1 MKVGTD
7 GVLLGAWATIPER
20 GRILDIG
27 TGTGLI
33 ALMAAQRSA
42 TIEKTVAENVSA
54 ESGSSEKRMTEVSAE
69 GKAPTD
75 KSSIY
80 IDAIE
85 IEPSAVVQAR
95 ENFSASPWSSR
106 INLIEG
112 DIFQY
117 NPPHRY
123 DAIICNPPFFINS
136 LENPDPER
144 RTARHWSDEF
154 SHEALL
160 RHVATN
166 LLAPSGTFALILP
179 ATEAENLLTS
189 KGFTKFSSESPET
202 NDIIINQNFNTE
214 PGGNTAISLRLS
226 RLTKVRPLPDRDP
239 NRYLIEFVSEN
250 EATVDEPARKQS
262 ELTAPTLTELTL
274 YDAPNIRSSAY
285 SALAKDFYL

>member
-33 ALMAAQRSA
+33 ALMVAQRSA
-42 TIEKTVAENVSA
+42 I
-54 ESGSSEKRMTEVSAE
+54 
-69 GKAPTD
+69 
-75 KSSIY
+75 IY

-85 IEPSAVVQAR
+85 IEPSAVEQAR
-95 ENFSASPWSSR
+95 ENFSASPWSGR

-160 RHVATN
+160 RHVVTN
-166 LLAPSGTFALILP
+166 LLAPNGTFALILP
-179 ATEAENLLTS
+179 VTEAEKILMLQE
-189 KGFTKFSSESPET
+189 SE
-202 NDIIINQNFNTE
+202 
-214 PGGNTAISLRLS
+214 GLRLS

-239 NRYLIEFVSEN
+239 NRYLIEFASARPSTLNTHKREETLSQFNN
-250 EATVDEPARKQS
+250 ESSMLNSPETS
-262 ELTAPTLTELTL
+262 ELTL
-274 YDAPNIRSSAY
+274 YDAPGVRSSAY